1 MRFIITEMMSQDLGE
16 ENLALKSAS
25 AASKTKKEDDRIR
38 TASGDCNRLVAPTN
52 TSEVN
57 EVMKNARSAS
67 LHEGPSSKTRPPFLR
82 AHTRLSIRRGRSNSR
97 AAIGIMPIQSNLAN
111 FATQ

>member
-1 MRFIITEMMSQDLGE
+1 MRFIITEMMSSDLGE
-16 ENLALKSAS
+16 EKLAFK
-25 AASKTKKEDDRIR
+25 ASKTKEEDDRIR

-67 LHEGPSSKTRPPFLR
+67 LHEGHGTSSKTRPPFLR
-82 AHTRLSIRRGRSNSR
+82 AHTRLSICRGRSNSR
-97 AAIGIMPIQSNLAN
+97 AAIGTVLH
-111 FATQ
+111 T